1 MPFGI
6 FRNNAYIALLLA
18 VLSTAAVSPA
28 LFAQANDDPQSLKQK
43 IDTLVKQENYVE
55 ALPLL
60 EKLVLIEPNDH
71 ETHLRLG
78 FALLGKTNVTQEA
91 ETRKALRIRARAEFA
106 KAKELGD
113 KHPIVD
119 ALVDSI
125 PADGSEGAAF
135 SGNKQASAL
144 MDEAEA
150 FFAQGK
156 LDEALADYQK
166 ALLLDPKLYDA
177 AVFSGDVYTNRK
189 DWANAEIW
197 YQKAIA
203 IDPTREKAYRYSAT
217 PFMKQGKYDVAR
229 DRYVEAFITE
239 PYSRFSRA
247 GLGQWSAITKTTV
260 GHPTIEIPGNF
271 RLDEKGA
278 AQIEIDPAT
287 LLGGKNDG
295 SSAWI
300 VYGGTRALWH
310 KEKFAERFPAEK
322 SYRHSLDE
330 EADAL
335 RTVLR
340 AAAAD
345 KQVKHLSPSLAKLK
359 EIDDKGLL
367 EAYILLARPDD
378 GIAADHPRYL
388 AQHRDKLRRY
398 VVDYVLTNGGK

>member
-1 MPFGI
+1 MPLGI
-6 FRNNAYIALLLA
+6 SRKNAYITLLLA
-18 VLSTAAVSPA
+18 VLSIAAISPA
-28 LFAQANDDPQSLKQK
+28 LVAQPNDDPQSLKQR
-43 IDTLVKQENYVE
+43 IDALVKQENYVE

-78 FALLGKTNVTQEA
+78 FALLGKTNVTQDAEA
-91 ETRKALRIRARAEFA
+91 RKSLRIRARAEFA

-119 ALVDSI
+119 ALIDSI

-189 DWANAEIW
+189 DWANSEIW

-203 IDPTREKAYRYSAT
+203 IDPNREKAYRYSAT

-260 GHPTIEIPGNF
+260 GHPAIEIPGNF

-278 AQIEIDPAT
+278 AQIDIDPAT
-287 LLGGKNDG
+287 LLGGKKDG

-310 KEKFAERFPAEK
+310 KEKFAATFPAEK

-359 EIDDKGLL
+359 ELDDKGLL

-378 GIAADHPRYL
+378 GIAADYPRYL

-398 VVDYVLTNGGK
+398 VMDYVLTNGGK